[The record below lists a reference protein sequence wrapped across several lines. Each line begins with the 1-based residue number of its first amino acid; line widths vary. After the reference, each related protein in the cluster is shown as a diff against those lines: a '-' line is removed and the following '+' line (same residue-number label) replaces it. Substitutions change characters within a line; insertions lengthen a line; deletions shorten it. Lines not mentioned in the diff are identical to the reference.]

1 VSAGRFEGPAR
12 RRAAR
17 VLEQTV
23 DRFRAVGYTEARS
36 VGALEARLAGSGRL
50 PLGLRMAAAGRVFG
64 GNYGLE
70 ASTSEPVLEPSA
82 GLTARGR
89 GAVRLRG
96 ISFRARRGD
105 QAGHRLAEALGA
117 DTQLVERLTQV
128 HFEAIRVEPDG
139 RAVIRHMG
147 GSVVWI
153 LFPPLVMGVPLVDEQ
168 VRATV
173 AALEAFARSRPKRA
187 N

>member
-17 VLEQTV
+17 VLDPAV
-23 DRFRAVGYTEARS
+23 DRFRAAGYTEARQA
-36 VGALEARLAGSGRL
+36 GALEARLAGSGRL
-50 PLGLRMAAAGRVFG
+50 PLSLRMAAAGRVFG

-70 ASTSEPVLEPSA
+70 VSTSEPVLEPSA

-96 ISFRARRGD
+96 IRFRARRGD
-105 QAGHRLAEALGA
+105 QVGHRLADALGA
-117 DTQLVERLTQV
+117 DAQLVERLTRV

-173 AALEAFARSRPKRA
+173 AALEAFAQLRPKRA
-187 N
+187 